1 MTTSRKFPLCR
12 RRLPSREMRLARSIA
27 TRLTDAESGEFEAA
41 AVNAGKKVAEW
52 LREAALGYARASAL
66 RTKLASINHV
76 DDLPRQ
82 PLTTISI
89 TALS

>member
-1 MTTSRKFPLCR
+1 
-12 RRLPSREMRLARSIA
+12 MRLARSIA